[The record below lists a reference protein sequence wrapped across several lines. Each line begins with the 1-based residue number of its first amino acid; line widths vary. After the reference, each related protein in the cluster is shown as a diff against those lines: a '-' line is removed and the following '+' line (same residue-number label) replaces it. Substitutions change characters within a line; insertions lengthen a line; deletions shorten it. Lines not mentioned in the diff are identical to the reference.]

1 MANIN
6 LLTIHWGMSYGALM
20 QTYATCQLLKEAGH
34 DVRVINLMHPKVRYK
49 YIVPKRWIYLIRE
62 FLFWKFKRKN
72 FAPLTSKTFSIKTS
86 KLPNA
91 DLTIVG
97 SDQVWNRRITG
108 IFGKTF
114 YLDFVPE
121 HQKRIA
127 LSSSF
132 GVSDWDYDETYTRE
146 VQLLFDKF
154 DAISVREFSGI
165 TILHNVFNKNAVNL
179 LDPTLAYGIFNDLI
193 LDDNLKNQ
201 IFTFLIKRSVE
212 SHKIICAVSR
222 ELGIQEYNP
231 SIFQKIFKTGP
242 CHWLTNIRNSKWVIT
257 DSFHGT
263 AFCILFHKDFL
274 VLCADEKKFVR
285 IQSLLNLVGLE
296 DRYVKSVDDFLLRK
310 EHLKGT
316 IDYKKIDVILK
327 RERKKYRHFI
337 KENIF

>member
-132 GVSDWDYDETYTRE
+132 GVSDWNYDETYTRE

-165 TILHNVFNKNAVNL
+165 TILHNVFNKKQDIL
-179 LDPTLAYGIFNDLI
+179 L
-193 LDDNLKNQ
+193 
-201 IFTFLIKRSVE
+201 
-212 SHKIICAVSR
+212 HKIESIKLFEGKESEVIEEKIKIIDELEQIRHDRRVNKNELNKILSLDKRIKIHNLSEQFNKIEIPIDKNYEYLSDEKVKQLHIMR
-222 ELGIQEYNP
+222 EYKFRTDKERLSLMRQLKHKY
-231 SIFQKIFKTGP
+231 SK
-242 CHWLTNIRNSKWVIT
+242 LVVDSVNSKII
-257 DSFHGT
+257 
-263 AFCILFHKDFL
+263 AY
-274 VLCADEKKFVR
+274 
-285 IQSLLNLVGLE
+285 N
-296 DRYVKSVDDFLLRK
+296 KSK
-310 EHLKGT
+310 
-316 IDYKKIDVILK
+316 
-327 RERKKYRHFI
+327 
-337 KENIF
+337 